1 MEKPLQIAFKDLD
14 SSAYLESLIRE
25 RVSRLER
32 FHNRIVGCRVV
43 VEIPHRSPRSAKQPI
58 GVAVE
63 VEVPGRNVIVAKDEE
78 NRHDAKNDQT
88 AVINRV
94 FDAVQ
99 RQLEDAVEI
108 QRGDVKLHESASET
122 GLVVRLFPEQDYGFV
137 EVKGSP
143 DLYFTRNAVAGGD
156 FDDISIG
163 TMVQITRATG
173 DGPMGPQASS
183 VRLLNARR
191 SPS

>member
-14 SSAYLESLIRE
+14 SSAYLEGLIRD

-58 GVAVE
+58 GIAVE
-63 VEVPGRNVIVAKDEE
+63 VEVPGRSTIVAKDEE
-78 NRHDAKNDQT
+78 NRHDTKNDQST
-88 AVINRV
+88 VINRV

-99 RQLEDAVEI
+99 RQLEDTAEI
-108 QRGDVKLHESASET
+108 QRGDVKLHEGVGET
-122 GLVVRLFPEQDYGFV
+122 GLVVRLFPEQEYGFI

-143 DLYFTRNAVAGGD
+143 DLYFTRNTVTGGD
-156 FDDISIG
+156 FSDIAVG
-163 TMVQITRATG
+163 TMVQVTRATG

>member
-14 SSAYLESLIRE
+14 SSAYLEGLIRE
-25 RVSRLER
+25 RVGRLER

-63 VEVPGRNVIVAKDEE
+63 VEVPGRNTIVAKDEE
-78 NRHDAKNDQT
+78 NRHDTKNDQT

-99 RQLEDAVEI
+99 RQLEDTADI
-108 QRGDVKLHESASET
+108 QRGDVKAHEGTGET
-122 GLVVRLFPEQDYGFV
+122 GLVVRLFPDQNYGFI

-143 DLYFTRNAVAGGD
+143 DLYFTRNVVTGGD
-156 FDDISIG
+156 FEDIAIG
-163 TMVQITRATG
+163 TMVEITRATG

-191 SPS
+191 GPT

>member
-14 SSAYLESLIRE
+14 SSAYLEGLIRE
-25 RVSRLER
+25 RVGRLER

-43 VEIPHRSPRSAKQPI
+43 VEIPHRSPRSAKQSI

-63 VEVPGRNVIVAKDEE
+63 VEVPGRNTIVAKDEE
-78 NRHDAKNDQT
+78 NRHDAKNDQ
-88 AVINRV
+88 AVVINRV

-99 RQLEDAVEI
+99 RQLEDTADI
-108 QRGDVKLHESASET
+108 QRGDVKLHEGAGET
-122 GLVVRLFPEQDYGFV
+122 GLVVRLFPDQNYGFI

-143 DLYFTRNAVAGGD
+143 DLYFTRNVVSGGD
-156 FDDISIG
+156 FEDIAIG

>member
-14 SSAYLESLIRE
+14 SSAYLEGLIRE

-63 VEVPGRNVIVAKDEE
+63 VEVPGRNTIVAKDEE
-78 NRHDAKNDQT
+78 NRHDTKNDQT

-99 RQLEDAVEI
+99 RQLEDAADI
-108 QRGDVKLHESASET
+108 QRGDVKVHEGTGET
-122 GLVVRLFPEQDYGFV
+122 GLVVRLFPDQNYGFI

-143 DLYFTRNAVAGGD
+143 DLYFTRNVVTGGD
-156 FDDISIG
+156 FEDIAIG
-163 TMVQITRATG
+163 TMVEITRATG

-191 SPS
+191 APT